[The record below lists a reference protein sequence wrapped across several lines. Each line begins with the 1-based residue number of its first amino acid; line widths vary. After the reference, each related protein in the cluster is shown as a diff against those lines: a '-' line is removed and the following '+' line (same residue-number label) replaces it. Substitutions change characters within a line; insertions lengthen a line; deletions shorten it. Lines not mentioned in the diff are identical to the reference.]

1 MLPLIKC
8 CIRARLTTEKLK
20 KLEPMGKFDIYL
32 ISMLISSC
40 GVAGVIILFYYLC
53 DELRCLGGRVEVG
66 VSIFVIAILSCL
78 YLEKSHY
85 YEKTKEYLDTL
96 DEMSFQKLRRHNI
109 TVVWVI
115 TSVYLITLVV
125 VVVKFIMDRC

>member
-1 MLPLIKC
+1 M
-8 CIRARLTTEKLK
+8 
-20 KLEPMGKFDIYL
+20 
-32 ISMLISSC
+32 
-40 GVAGVIILFYYLC
+40 
-53 DELRCLGGRVEVG
+53 G

-78 YLEKSHY
+78 YLEKSHF

-96 DEMSFQKLRRHNI
+96 DEMSFQKVRRHNI

-125 VVVKFIMDRC
+125 VVVRFIMDRC